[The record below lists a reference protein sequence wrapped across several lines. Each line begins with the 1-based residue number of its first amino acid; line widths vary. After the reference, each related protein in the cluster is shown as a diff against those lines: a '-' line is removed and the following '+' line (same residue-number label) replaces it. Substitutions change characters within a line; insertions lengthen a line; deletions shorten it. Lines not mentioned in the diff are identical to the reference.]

1 MPNPVCPRPSFL
13 WAAAASLLMILAFSA
28 PFHSFG
34 QAISGDLVG
43 VVTDAS
49 GAVVPNETV
58 EVTNLATG
66 VKFKVVTHASG
77 DYRFTN
83 LQVGHYSVQASG
95 NGLAGGYKNIEVVLS
110 QTVTANIVTAPE
122 ANSTSVEVS
131 SAPVAIDTTTA
142 QIQTTFEEKETQDL
156 PTTSR
161 GNGVVNLS
169 LLNAGASTSGGVGE
183 GTGPSLSGLRPTA
196 NNYTIEGVDNNNK
209 TVPAPVVN
217 VPNDAVQ
224 NLTVL
229 QNQFSPEFGHSS
241 GGQFNT
247 VIVSGTNQFH
257 GRAYEYFQ
265 NRNLNA
271 LSSLQKLS
279 DVTQIPRFDNNRFGL
294 QVGGPII
301 KDKLFFFAEGQYNP
315 VGTTPSST
323 HPCAPTAAGYA
334 TLSAAPG
341 VSPANIALLK
351 ADLGTAAAP
360 GGPGEACP
368 AVTAEVVPVQEG
380 QINFAGPSFTNQLT
394 TVDGV
399 DYNIS
404 SADQLR
410 LRFIYSNLAAT
421 NTAAQNPIF
430 WTPSPTKE
438 YLFALGE
445 YHMFSPMVL
454 NEFRLGFN
462 RSANTSPS
470 TTVPFP
476 FAAGFPN
483 INIEDL
489 NVQVGPTFG
498 TGATATVQNLYQATD
513 NLTWTKGKH
522 TFTFGGEARKYIA
535 PQDDPVRIYGDYEW
549 NTLYAFATDVTP
561 DYFGQRS
568 AGDNPYSGNQTA
580 FYGYVN
586 DEWRVNPHLTFNTGI
601 RYEFTSVPAGWRQES
616 LNAISSVPGL
626 ITFAAPQPQYRNF
639 LPRLGF
645 AYSPGTSGTTSIRG
659 GFGMATDVI
668 FDNLGRAYRPPQLSP
683 LCDVTDIQTATCH
696 WNLTGFLAGG
706 GLPGN
711 NGPGLISYPT
721 PQAARAATGYFLP
734 NQVLPYSEDYNLGI
748 EHVFAQKYTLEV
760 RYVGTHGVHLIV
772 QDLQNRVAPVTAT
785 NNLPTYLT
793 APSQATLNSLTLTLA
808 QLQTPGLN
816 IIPAYYAAGFTGSLT
831 ALQPY
836 GASDYNGLQ
845 TQLSRKYENGL
856 QFQLAWTY
864 SHDLD
869 NSTAD
874 VSSTTLTPRRP
885 QDDQNLHGDWSTSDL
900 DHRHRFTAEAVY
912 DLPFL
917 KHASNW
923 FERNLAGNW
932 QIAPIYT
939 LQTSSP
945 FTPQSGVNSNLN
957 SDSAA
962 NRTIINPQGVPG
974 TGSAVTA
981 LTNSSG
987 QTVAYLANNPNAQ
1000 YIEAGLGAYANA
1012 GRNTAP
1018 LPGINDW
1025 DVTALK
1031 RISIGESRAFEFQA
1045 QAYNVF
1051 NHSQYTPGSIN
1062 AVDSVGSFTSA
1073 ETNFV
1078 RPSNAGFNNPKLAFS
1093 NNPRSMEL
1101 VAKLIF

>member
-1 MPNPVCPRPSFL
+1 MRL
-13 WAAAASLLMILAFSA
+13 SA
-28 PFHSFG
+28 

-43 VVTDAS
+43 VVTDQS
-49 GAVVPNETV
+49 GAVVQNETV
-58 EVTNLATG
+58 EVRNLATG
-66 VKFKVVTHASG
+66 VTFKATTHEGG

-95 NGLAGGYKNIEVVLS
+95 NGLVGGYKDIEVVLS
-110 QTVTANIVTAPE
+110 QTVTANITTGA
-122 ANSTSVEVS
+122 AASSSSVEVS
-131 SAPVAIDTTTA
+131 STPVAIDTTTA
-142 QIQTTFEEKETQDL
+142 TIQTTFEETAVQDL

-161 GNGVVNLS
+161 GTGVVNLS
-169 LLNAGASTSGGVGE
+169 LLNAGAATSGGVGE
-183 GTGPSLSGLRPTA
+183 GTGPSLSGLRPTM

-224 NLTVL
+224 NLTIL
-229 QNQFSPEFGHSS
+229 QNVYSPEFGHSS

-247 VIVSGTNQFH
+247 VIVSGTNTFH

-279 DVTQIPRFDNNRFGL
+279 HVTQIPRFDNNRFGV

-301 KDKLFFFAEGQYNP
+301 KDKLFFFALGQYNP
-315 VGTTPSST
+315 VGTTPSTS

-341 VSPANIALLK
+341 VSTANIALLK
-351 ADLGTAAAP
+351 QDLGTAAVQ

-368 AVTAEVVPVQEG
+368 AMTSEIVPVQEG
-380 QINFAGPSFTNQLT
+380 QVNYAGPSFTNDFT

-404 SADQLR
+404 TKDQLR
-410 LRFIYSNLAAT
+410 VRYIYSNLAAT

-438 YLFALGE
+438 HLFALGE
-445 YHMFSPMVL
+445 YHTFSPSVF

-462 RSANTSPS
+462 RSANVSPS
-470 TTVPFP
+470 TAVPFP

-489 NVQVGPTFG
+489 NVQMGPTFG
-498 TGATATVQNLYQATD
+498 TGATATVQNVYEATD
-513 NLTWTKGKH
+513 NVTWTKGKH

-549 NTLYAFATDVTP
+549 NSIYAFATDVTP

-580 FYGYVN
+580 FYGYAN
-586 DEWRVNPHLTFNTGI
+586 DEWRVNPHLTLNGGV
-601 RYEFTSVPAGWRQES
+601 RYEFTSVPAGWRQQS

-626 ITFAAPQPQYRNF
+626 ITFTAPQPQYKNF
-639 LPRLGF
+639 LPRVGF

-668 FDNLGRAYRPPQLSP
+668 YDNLGRAYRPPQLSP
-683 LCDVTDIQTATCH
+683 LCDVTDIQTATCN
-696 WNLTGFLAGG
+696 WNSTAFLANG

-711 NGPGLISYPT
+711 NGPGLISYPSA
-721 PQAARAATGYFLP
+721 PAARAATGYFLP
-734 NQVLPYSEDYNLGI
+734 PHQILPYSENYNLGI
-748 EHVFAQKYTLEV
+748 QHVFAHKYTLEV
-760 RYVGTHGVHLIV
+760 RYVGTEGVHLIV
-772 QDLQNRVAPVTAT
+772 QNLKNRIAPVTAT
-785 NNLPTYLT
+785 HNLPTYFT
-793 APSQATLNSLTLTLA
+793 APSQTTLDSLTLTLP

-831 ALQPY
+831 ALEPY
-836 GASDYNGLQ
+836 GDSAYSGLQ
-845 TQLSRKYENGL
+845 TQFSRKFENGF
-856 QFQLAWTY
+856 QFQVAWTY
-864 SHDLD
+864 SHALD

-885 QDDQNLHGDWSTSDL
+885 QDDQNMHAEWSTSDL
-900 DHRHRFTAEAVY
+900 DHRHRITAEAIY
-912 DLPFL
+912 DLPFF
-917 KHASNW
+917 KHSSNW

-932 QIAPIYT
+932 QVAPIYT
-939 LQTSSP
+939 LQTGSP

-962 NRTIINPQGVPG
+962 NRTIENPQGVPG

-987 QTVAYLANNPNAQ
+987 QIVAYLATNPNAQ
-1000 YIEAGLGAYANA
+1000 YIQAGLGAYANA
-1012 GRNTAP
+1012 SRNTAP
-1018 LPGINDW
+1018 LKGINDW
-1025 DVTALK
+1025 DLTALK
-1031 RISIGESRAFEFQA
+1031 RINLGGSRAFEFQA

-1062 AVDSVGSFTSA
+1062 DISSVGSFTSA

-1078 RPSNAGFNNPKLAFS
+1078 RPSNAAFNNPKLAFS

-1101 VAKLIF
+1101 DAKFIF